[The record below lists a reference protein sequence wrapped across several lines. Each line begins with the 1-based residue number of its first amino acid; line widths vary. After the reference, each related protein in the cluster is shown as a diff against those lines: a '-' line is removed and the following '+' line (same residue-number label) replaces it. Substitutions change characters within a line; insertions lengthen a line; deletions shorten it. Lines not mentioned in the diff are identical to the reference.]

1 MSHQDREGRDVE
13 RRGSEKRTADR
24 GRFGTL
30 GGVFTPC
37 TLTILGVIMF
47 LRYGQVVGSA
57 GVWHA
62 LIIVAM
68 AKVITTLT
76 AFSVSAIATNSRVR
90 GGGAYYMISRSL
102 GVEFGGSIG
111 VIFFLAQ
118 AVSVAMYVIG
128 FTEAFVAAFPEWA
141 ERREAIASFVNAV
154 VFVCVFIGAGWT
166 IKVQYVILAALAIS
180 LVSFAAGALG
190 TASVENLSANLGPAY
205 PEGQSFFTMFALFF
219 PAATGIMAG
228 ANMSGDLANPA
239 RSIPRGTLMA
249 IGVTALV
256 YGAMALLLAASTPR
270 ADLLA
275 DEMIVKSLSLSPS
288 LVTLGVFSATLSSA
302 IGSMMGAPRVLQA
315 LARDKIFQRLSFFGL
330 GSGVTNE
337 PRRATVVT
345 FLIAEA
351 GILIGDL
358 NLIAPIITMF
368 FMVTYGYLNFATF
381 VEAYTRNP
389 SYRPTFR
396 YTHWSLALLGT
407 LACLAVMLLIAPI
420 WGIASI
426 VLMALL
432 HWTIAQRKLVVA
444 WGDARSGAAYE
455 RARKD
460 LLRLD
465 DERYHPKNWRPNV
478 LAFSGSAGQRVRL
491 AEFGHWLA
499 ASRGILTL
507 GQVISG
513 DLDDLVERRRAQE
526 RVLRNSMRDHEL
538 SGFPAVVVAATREE
552 GIAALVQCHG
562 LGAFQCNAALFGWA
576 DDEERMGELL
586 TSVLAAK
593 RLGRSVL
600 LFHDA
605 VEERQAWEVPEGSID
620 VWWRGKENGPLM
632 AMLAHLMTQNEAWS
646 GNVLRILRAVPHES
660 GREESENHLRGL
672 AAEARIPA
680 EVKVFVGDDPAS
692 IIVEQSKGAAL
703 VLLGLFVPDDVD
715 ARAFYEQWTP
725 IMRGLDTVI
734 LVNSAGDVA
743 LDV

>member
-1 MSHQDREGRDVE
+1 MSSQERGGREV
-13 RRGSEKRTADR
+13 EKRSTER
-24 GRFGTL
+24 QGGGRFGTI

-62 LIIVAM
+62 FLIVAM
-68 AKVITTLT
+68 AKAITTLT
-76 AFSVSAIATNSRVR
+76 AFSVSAIATNTKVR

-111 VIFFLAQ
+111 VVFFLAQ
-118 AVSVAMYVIG
+118 AASVAMYVIG
-128 FTEAFVAAFPEWA
+128 FTEAFVAAFPEW
-141 ERREAIASFVNAV
+141 EAKRQAISSLVNV
-154 VFVCVFIGAGWT
+154 LVFICVFIGAGWT
-166 IKVQYVILAALAIS
+166 IKVQYVILGALAVS
-180 LVSFAAGALG
+180 LVSFSIGAFG
-190 TASVENLSANLGPAY
+190 SASVENLTANLSPAY
-205 PEGQSFFTMFALFF
+205 PAGQNFFTMFALFF

-228 ANMSGDLANPA
+228 ANMSGDLADPA
-239 RSIPRGTLMA
+239 RSIPRGTLSA
-249 IGVTALV
+249 IGVTALI
-256 YGAMALLLAASTPR
+256 YTGMAVLLAASAPR
-270 ADLLA
+270 TELLG
-275 DEMIVKSLSLSPS
+275 DDMIVKSLSVWPP

-330 GSGVTNE
+330 GSGMTNE
-337 PRRATVVT
+337 PRRAIVVT
-345 FLIAEA
+345 FFIAEA
-351 GILIGDL
+351 GILVGDL
-358 NLIAPIITMF
+358 DLIAPIITMF

-396 YTHWSLALLGT
+396 YAHWSLALIGT
-407 LACLAVMLLIAPI
+407 GACLAVMLLIAPI

-478 LAFSGSAGQRVRL
+478 LAFSGSAGQRVRM

-507 GQVISG
+507 GQVITG
-513 DLDDLVERRRAQE
+513 ELDNLVERRRAQE

-562 LGAFQCNAALFGWA
+562 LGAFQCNVALFGWTG
-576 DDEERMGELL
+576 DTDRMSELL
-586 TSVLAAK
+586 TSIQAAK
-593 RLGRSVL
+593 QLGRSVL
-600 LFHDA
+600 LFHDSA
-605 VEERQAWEVPEGSID
+605 EERAAWEVPSGTID
-620 VWWRGKENGPLM
+620 VWWRGKDNGPLM

-646 GNVLRILRAVPHES
+646 SSGLRILRVVPNED
-660 GREESENHLRGL
+660 GREESENHLRVL
-672 AAEARIPA
+672 AADSRIPA
-680 EVKVFVGDDPAS
+680 AVEVFVGDDPTS
-692 IIVEQSKGAAL
+692 IIHSQSKDAAL
-703 VLLGLFVPDDVD
+703 VLLGLFVPDDAD
-715 ARAFYEQWTP
+715 PDSFSAQWSP
-725 IMRGLDTVI
+725 IVSGLKTVI